1 MLKDLINRIV
11 KKTKKVVTL
20 PAVRTSSGEFLL
32 KKTDFGLVRVDFS
45 VIEKIVERTLAQV
58 EGIAE
63 VNIAVEKVTD
73 RVVPLRV
80 KLTMILAE
88 GFSAPKVSEKAD
100 KVINDAL
107 RNFLQLEFFVP
118 VEVRIKQIEQVVAPK
133 RRRVR

>member
-11 KKTKKVVTL
+11 QKTKKVVTL

-63 VNIAVEKVTD
+63 VNIAVEKVAD
-73 RVVPLRV
+73 RVAPLKV

>member
-45 VIEKIVERTLAQV
+45 VIGKIVERTLAQV

-73 RVVPLRV
+73 RVAPLRV